1 MKRIKFLDI
10 TPDMFDDIKG
20 KEVTVFFYENG
31 TIVKSVSG
39 KVIQIERSAFVG
51 ELKSLLVAI
60 DLDNNRSVT
69 VAEVLRFIDSSS
81 TKQVYVEYK

>member
-39 KVIQIERSAFVG
+39 KVRQIERSAFVG

-69 VAEVLRFIDSSS
+69 VEEVLRFIDSSS